1 MNSNTE
7 PLKINNNYNSNPSN
21 IHFFKNIVE
30 DSYSS
35 EGINIFSDTF
45 TLFNSFDNIFY
56 LIYSNKNCS
65 IILFDLINNQKISE
79 IKNAHSNEI
88 TNFKYILDKNNKRDL
103 VMSICSKENEIK
115 LWHINNLELLLH
127 INNINSN
134 GIIRSACFLND
145 NEQIYIITSNFNYNY
160 SYNIEPIK
168 VFNIKGNKIKEI
180 NHSKDITFF
189 IDSFFDKNLNRKYIL
204 TGNSGNA
211 KSYDFLENNI
221 YHIYSDGEK
230 EYRIFHNIIINDK
243 DKIIKF
249 IVIGNDAYI
258 RIFNFHTGEI
268 LKKIYIKNDNLLNYN
283 MLYSICLWNND
294 YLFIGTSDKAIK
306 LVDIN
311 NENIINNLYGH
322 NSEILTIK
330 KTILNKY
337 GECLL
342 SQANDQI
349 KLWINEINK

>member
-1 MNSNTE
+1 MNSNSKS
-7 PLKINNNYNSNPSN
+7 LKINNSKPSN

-30 DSYSS
+30 DSYTSD
-35 EGINIFSDTF
+35 GINIFSDTF
-45 TLFNSFDNIFY
+45 TLFNSIDNIFY
-56 LIYSNKNCS
+56 LIYSNKVRS
-65 IILFDLINNQKISE
+65 IILFDLINSQKINE
-79 IKNAHSNEI
+79 IKNAHSNDI
-88 TNFKYILDKNNKRDL
+88 TNFKYLLDKNNKRDL
-103 VMSICSKENEIK
+103 VMSVCSKGNEIK
-115 LWHINNLELLLH
+115 LWNINNLELLLN
-127 INNINSN
+127 IKNINLN
-134 GIIRSACFLND
+134 GIIRSACFMKN

-168 VFNIKGNKIKEI
+168 VFDIKGKKIKEI

-189 IDSFFDKNLNRKYIL
+189 IDSYYDKSLNRNYIL

-221 YHIYSDGEK
+221 YYI
-230 EYRIFHNIIINDK
+230 HNIIINDK
-243 DKIIKF
+243 EKIIKF
-249 IVIGNDAYI
+249 IVIGNDAFI

-268 LKKIYIKNDNLLNYN
+268 LKKLYIKNDNLLNYN

-306 LVDIN
+306 LVGIDD
-311 NENIINNLYGH
+311 EKIINNLYGH

-330 KTILNKY
+330 KIILNKY
-337 GECLL
+337 GECLI

-349 KLWINEINK
+349 KLWINEIKI

>member
-1 MNSNTE
+1 MNSNE
-7 PLKINNNYNSNPSN
+7 KSLKINNDYISSPST

-45 TLFNSFDNIFY
+45 TLFNSLDNIFY
-56 LIYSNKNCS
+56 LIYSNKNRS
-65 IILFDLINNQKISE
+65 IILFDLINSQKVNE
-79 IKNAHSNEI
+79 IKNAHSNDI
-88 TNFKYILDKNNKRDL
+88 TNFKYILDNNNKRDII
-103 VMSICSKENEIK
+103 MSVCSKGNEIK
-115 LWHINNLELLLH
+115 LWKINNLELLLN
-127 INNINSN
+127 IKNINSD

-145 NEQIYIITSNFNYNY
+145 NKQIYIVTSNFNYNY
-160 SYNIEPIK
+160 SYSIEPIK
-168 VFNIKGNKIKEI
+168 VFDIKGEKIKEI
-180 NHSKDITFF
+180 KHSKDITFF
-189 IDSFFDKNLNRKYIL
+189 IDSYYDKNLKRNYIL

-211 KSYDFLENNI
+211 KSYDFHENKI
-221 YHIYSDGEK
+221 YYIYTDGEK

-243 DKIIKF
+243 EKIIKF

-268 LKKIYIKNDNLLNYN
+268 LKKLFIKNDNLLNYN

-311 NENIINNLYGH
+311 NEKIINNLYGH

-330 KTILNKY
+330 KTILHKY
-337 GECLL
+337 GECLI

-349 KLWINEINK
+349 KLWINDINI

>member
-1 MNSNTE
+1 MNSNKE
-7 PLKINNNYNSNPSN
+7 SLKINNENNSNPSKF
-21 IHFFKNIVE
+21 HFFKNIVE

-35 EGINIFSDTF
+35 DGINIFSETF
-45 TLFNSFDNIFY
+45 NLFISVDNIFY
-56 LIYSNKNCS
+56 LIYTNKNRS

-79 IKNAHSNEI
+79 IKNAHSNGI
-88 TNFKYILDKNNKRDL
+88 TSFKYILDKNNKRDL
-103 VMSICSKENEIK
+103 VMSVCSKNNEIK
-115 LWHINNLELLLH
+115 LWSINKLEILLN
-127 INNINSN
+127 IKNINLD

-145 NEQIYIITSNFNYNY
+145 NEQIYIVTSNFNYNY

-168 VFNIKGNKIKEI
+168 VFDIKGKKIKEI

-189 IDSFFDKNLNRKYIL
+189 IDSYYDKNLNRNYIL
-204 TGNSGNA
+204 TGNSGNS

-243 DKIIKF
+243 EKIVKF

-268 LKKIYIKNDNLLNYN
+268 LEKIYIKNDNLLNYN
-283 MLYSICLWNND
+283 MIYSICLWNND
-294 YLFIGTSDKAIK
+294 YLLIGSSDNAIK
-306 LVDIN
+306 IVDMN
-311 NENIINNLYGH
+311 SGKIINNLYGH
-322 NSEILTIK
+322 KSEILTIK
-330 KTILNKY
+330 KTFLHKY
-337 GECLL
+337 GECLI

-349 KLWINEINK
+349 KLWINEINA

>member
-1 MNSNTE
+1 M
-7 PLKINNNYNSNPSN
+7 
-21 IHFFKNIVE
+21 
-30 DSYSS
+30 
-35 EGINIFSDTF
+35 
-45 TLFNSFDNIFY
+45 
-56 LIYSNKNCS
+56 
-65 IILFDLINNQKISE
+65 
-79 IKNAHSNEI
+79 
-88 TNFKYILDKNNKRDL
+88 
-103 VMSICSKENEIK
+103 
-115 LWHINNLELLLH
+115 
-127 INNINSN
+127 
-134 GIIRSACFLND
+134 ND

-168 VFNIKGNKIKEI
+168 VFDLKGKKIKEI

-189 IDSFFDKNLNRKYIL
+189 IDSFFDKNLNRSYIL

-221 YHIYSDGEK
+221 YYIYSDGEK

-258 RIFNFHTGEI
+258 RIFNFHTGQI

-294 YLFIGTSDKAIK
+294 YLFVGTSDKAIK

-311 NENIINNLYGH
+311 NEKIINNLYSH
-322 NSEILTIK
+322 NSEILTIR